1 MPEPDAGRNDP
12 YLNTD
17 SIRRLLDALR
27 LRLHY
32 AGQAVEEGELEKAEY
47 IVAGV
52 REGCD
57 LIMARLRALRAG
69 HAASPAGD

>member
-47 IVAGV
+47 VVAGRRLGGLRTAPAPCARP
-52 REGCD
+52 REG
-57 LIMARLRALRAG
+57 
-69 HAASPAGD
+69 